1 MDPFQGVNLAP
12 SLNTFKTKTNN
23 SMLRVKQDNLDPMN
37 VTSDRMKNGIATKTS
52 RDTGVQGTITEYRD
66 DVVSVLDGVIGAI
79 SHGLL
84 NTKDITKSIKVGRDG
99 VTFDTDGIL
108 AAASRQL
115 GFPVSSESNAMRKV
129 ANEINSEFTR
139 ITGVNLGG
147 LVTTDGKKFAANKNW
162 RSIIGGNTLKMLT
175 KLTGVDQFVDRSVT
189 SALYNTLF
197 NNAAQYG
204 MRNGY
209 RGIWNS
215 YPAGFGDVRRD
226 AALEALKYMI
236 TNGDIKSIK
245 EVLAILDEDDLGIEK
260 NHKMIR
266 SKYPNFIEILFSN
279 FRFNDDVFPEDY
291 PALLADM
298 LEVFER
304 IIGPNWWMKYTE
316 FGEAA
321 NLAIMTRVSKDMI
334 KLLSGYEPI
343 IPLLC
348 TAGRFTESSALI
360 ELRSQF
366 KSAPKFPR

>member
-37 VTSDRMKNGIATKTS
+37 VTSNRMKNGIATKTS

-79 SHGLL
+79 SQGLL

-99 VTFDTDGIL
+99 VTFDTDNIL

-115 GFPVSSESNAMRKV
+115 GYPVSSESNAMRKI
-129 ANEINSEFTR
+129 AGDINGEFTR
-139 ITGVNLGG
+139 LTGINLGG
-147 LVTTDGKKFAANKNW
+147 LVTTDGKTFNANKNW
-162 RSIIGGNTLKMLT
+162 RGIIGGNTLKMLT
-175 KLTGVDQFVDRSVT
+175 KLTGIDQFVDRSVT
-189 SALYNTLF
+189 GALYNSLF
-197 NNAAQYG
+197 NNAAQFG

-245 EVLAILDEDDLGIEK
+245 EVLAILDEDDGGLEK
-260 NHKMIR
+260 NRKMIR
-266 SKYPNFIEILFSN
+266 SKYPTFIEILFSN

-291 PALLADM
+291 DELLAEM

-304 IIGPNWWMKYTE
+304 IIGPNWWMKHTE

-348 TAGRFTESSALI
+348 TAGMFTESSALI

-366 KSAPKFPR
+366 KGAPKFPR